1 MNKVIGTLF
10 GILAFVILL
19 SNVQTTNASLWD
31 LQIDV
36 KLEKSPLS
44 VGDVPVIIGKVTD
57 HAGKPISDA
66 EIKIRLGQNSILT
79 ATNSTGDFLGEFS
92 DFDELPGSHIV
103 NVYATIDDK
112 IGLKSI
118 NFQVKGE
125 LSVFSQNQKILS
137 TPEAI
142 KYLHS
147 TASDFENDPLGLKLY
162 YHYQYIQTQFLE
174 EQKEQLA
181 LIEEQQ
187 YIDAKR
193 DLSIELTKQVMEA
206 ENPGA
211 GIYSGYKYDRF
222 VSNLDNSV
230 KDIIIRQLN
239 YTVDVFYQAQ
249 NAMNEVLANGG
260 TMQEA
265 RKAYFEK
272 ASISRELMEA
282 LTLINQ
288 TNSNFENTTNANGD
302 LMSQLSTNGTDNY
315 VNGVEGEKALNLNG
329 TIIDVVKSGSII
341 YLNVNGTIIKLY
353 INGTEVIQITN
364 SSK

>member
-10 GILAFVILL
+10 GILALVILF
-19 SNVQTTNASLWD
+19 SNVQATNAALWD
-31 LQIDV
+31 LLIDV
-36 KLEKSPLS
+36 RLEKSPLS
-44 VGDVPVIIGKVTD
+44 VGDVPVIIGTVTD

-79 ATNSTGDFLGEFS
+79 STDSSGNFLAEFS
-92 DFDELPGSHIV
+92 DFDELPGSYIV
-103 NVYATIDDK
+103 NVYATSDDK

-137 TPEAI
+137 TPEAV

-147 TASDFENDPLGLKLY
+147 TVSDFENDPLGLKLY

-174 EQKEQLA
+174 EQKVQLE
-181 LIEEQQ
+181 LIAEQQ
-187 YIDAKR
+187 FIDAKR
-193 DLSIELTKQVMEA
+193 DLSIELTKQILVT

-211 GIYSGYKYDRF
+211 GIYSGYKYDKF
-222 VSNLDNSV
+222 VSSLDDSV
-230 KDIIIRQLN
+230 KDIIVKQLN
-239 YTVDVFYQAQ
+239 YTVDVFYKAQ
-249 NAMNEVLANGG
+249 IAMNEVLANGG

-288 TNSNFENTTNANGD
+288 TDRYFGNATNGGFD
-302 LMSQLSTNGTDNY
+302 LTSQLSTNGTENHAFGIEDGSDLY
-315 VNGVEGEKALNLNG
+315 VNG
-329 TIIDVVKSGSII
+329 TIIDVGKSGSII

-353 INGTEVIQITN
+353 VNGTEVIQITN
-364 SSK
+364 STK